1 MNWDRAKTYGRLALR
16 LLGLVAVV
24 GGVLVLGLL
33 GWQWQS
39 SVTVGHVAVTGAH
52 HAPADTVRHLAR
64 VDSGT
69 VMETI
74 DGLLVADR
82 VSRHPWVEQAKIT
95 KQRARR
101 TLLVSVTERTP
112 AALVVDGSG
121 HPAYYIDR
129 SGYAMPLPDSAN
141 YDVPL
146 VRGLDTEYHPV
157 QQVAP
162 PSLRRMLAAHP
173 RAGAEPLVSE
183 LTVEPDSSVQLL
195 TAPIGEHGAL
205 PVRLGTGTLV
215 SKLRRLRAFAEQVLA
230 DSTKNPIGEIDLRFD
245 EQIVTREH
253 PLDG

>member
-1 MNWDRAKTYGRLALR
+1 MNWDRAKTYGGLALR
-16 LLGLVAVV
+16 LFGFLAVG

-39 SVTVGHVAVTGAH
+39 SVTVGQVAVTGVQ

-74 DGLLVADR
+74 DGALVADR
-82 VSRHPWVEQAKIT
+82 VSRHPWVKQAEIT

-112 AALVVDGSG
+112 AAIVVDGSG
-121 HPAYYIDR
+121 RPAYYLDR
-129 SGYAMPLPDSAN
+129 AGYAMPLPDSAD

-146 VRGLDTEYHPV
+146 VRGLEAEYHPV

-162 PSLRRMLAAHP
+162 PALQQMLAALP
-173 RAGAEPLVSE
+173 RAEAESLVSE
-183 LTVEPDSSVQLL
+183 LAVQPDSSVRLL
-195 TAPIGEHGAL
+195 TAPIGAYDAL
-205 PVRLGTGTLV
+205 PVRLGTGALV
-215 SKLRRLRAFAEQVLA
+215 PKLRRLRAFAEQALA
-230 DSTKNPIGEIDLRFD
+230 DTSKKNIGEIDLRFNG
-245 EQIVTREH
+245 QIVTREH